1 MPGPRGRSLLLFT
14 TKFLIVSFWGIRAL
28 NAQGAPA
35 SETEKIQGT
44 VLNRLT
50 HEPIERALVYSPDNR
65 FATMTD
71 GRGRFVFEIPADRP
85 STNGVQL
92 SAQRTVAF
100 AANRPYSLMARK
112 PGFLPMDNPQDG
124 QLNPDQ
130 KELTLY
136 LDPEGFIV
144 GNVSLPTPERIT
156 VQLCH
161 RQIQDG
167 RARWIQMKSVS
178 TRSDGTFRF
187 AELAPGAYR
196 LFTLEFMDRDPLTF
210 NPRGQLYGYPP
221 LYYPSAN
228 NFAAAETIDL
238 PEGGTFHANLSPARR
253 EYYPVE
259 ISVLNVPNGVPVQ
272 VSVFVAGQE
281 GPGYSLGYNMEKQ
294 AIEGSLPSGTYTVE
308 VSSFGPASASGTANI
323 TVGGGP
329 AKGQTLMLAPNPSVT
344 VKLTEAFTSAE
355 ANSLQPGFGV
365 VSKQG
370 VNFNGDGQHR
380 GRYVQVALESA
391 DEFGQGRG
399 AGLRPPSGPE
409 DESLVI
415 ENIQPGRY
423 WVRVDSSRGYAA
435 SVSSGGVNLLTHPLV
450 VAAGASAPAIEV
462 VMRDDG
468 AQIEGTV
475 ESVGGDVGSAANA
488 SQKPAHVYIIP
499 VADSPG
505 QFREIWSSFP
515 DGKFSSQQIPP
526 GEYRVLAF
534 ERPQPD
540 LEYRD
545 EQAMRKLESKGQLV
559 RLLPGQK
566 EQLRLHRITETD

>member
-1 MPGPRGRSLLLFT
+1 
-14 TKFLIVSFWGIRAL
+14 
-28 NAQGAPA
+28 
-35 SETEKIQGT
+35 
-44 VLNRLT
+44 
-50 HEPIERALVYSPDNR
+50 
-65 FATMTD
+65 
-71 GRGRFVFEIPADRP
+71 
-85 STNGVQL
+85 
-92 SAQRTVAF
+92 
-100 AANRPYSLMARK
+100 
-112 PGFLPMDNPQDG
+112 
-124 QLNPDQ
+124 
-130 KELTLY
+130 
-136 LDPEGFIV
+136 
-144 GNVSLPTPERIT
+144 
-156 VQLCH
+156 
-161 RQIQDG
+161 
-167 RARWIQMKSVS
+167 
-178 TRSDGTFRF
+178 
-187 AELAPGAYR
+187 
-196 LFTLEFMDRDPLTF
+196 
-210 NPRGQLYGYPP
+210 
-221 LYYPSAN
+221 
-228 NFAAAETIDL
+228 
-238 PEGGTFHANLSPARR
+238 
-253 EYYPVE
+253 
-259 ISVLNVPNGVPVQ
+259 
-272 VSVFVAGQE
+272 
-281 GPGYSLGYNMEKQ
+281 
-294 AIEGSLPSGTYTVE
+294 VE
-308 VSSFGPASASGTANI
+308 VSSFGPASASGIANI

-329 AKGQTLMLAPNPSVT
+329 ARGQTLMLVPNPSVT
-344 VKLTEAFTSAE
+344 VKLIEAFTSAE

-450 VAAGASAPAIEV
+450 VAAGASAPAIEL

-488 SQKPAHVYIIP
+488 PQKPAHVYIIP
-499 VADSPG
+499 LADSSG
-505 QFREIWSSFP
+505 QFREIWSSFS
-515 DGKFSSQQIPP
+515 DGKFSAQQIPP

-540 LEYRD
+540 LEYRN
-545 EQAMRKLESKGQLV
+545 EQAMRKLDSKGQLI

>member
-1 MPGPRGRSLLLFT
+1 MLGPRGRSLLLFT
-14 TKFLIVSFWGIRAL
+14 TECLIVSFWGMRAL
-28 NAQGAPA
+28 KAQSAPA
-35 SETEKIQGT
+35 SETEKIQGA

-71 GRGRFVFEIPADRP
+71 GRGRFAFEIPREVPA
-85 STNGVQL
+85 NGV
-92 SAQRTVAF
+92 TVSRQGPIAYGGP
-100 AANRPYSLMARK
+100 NRPYSLMARK
-112 PGFLPMDNPQDG
+112 PGFLTMDNPQDG

-136 LDPEGFIV
+136 LVPEGFIV
-144 GNVSLPTPERIT
+144 GHVSLATPERIT
-156 VQLCH
+156 VQLCR
-161 RQIQDG
+161 RQMQDG
-167 RARWIQMKSVS
+167 RAQWIQMKTVS

-187 AELAPGAYR
+187 ADLAPGAYK

-221 LYYPSAN
+221 VYYPSAN
-228 NFAAAETIDL
+228 NFATAETIDL
-238 PEGGTFHANLSPARR
+238 PEGGTFHAKLSPARR

-259 ISVLNVPNGVPVQ
+259 IGVLNLPNGVPVQ
-272 VSVFVAGQE
+272 VRVGVAGQE
-281 GPGYSLGYNMEKQ
+281 GPGYSLGYNMAKQ
-294 AIEGSLPSGTYTVE
+294 TIEGTLPNGTYTVE
-308 VSSFGPASASGTANI
+308 VSSFGPATVSGTANI

-329 AKGQTLMLAPNPSVT
+329 AKGQSLMLVPNPSVA

-355 ANSLQPGFGV
+355 ANSSQPGFGV
-365 VSKQG
+365 ISSQTT
-370 VNFNGDGQHR
+370 NFNGDGQHR
-380 GRYVQVALESA
+380 GRYVQVMLEPA

-399 AGLRPPSGPE
+399 ASLRPQSGPE
-409 DESLVI
+409 DESPVI
-415 ENIQPGRY
+415 ENIQPGQY

-450 VAAGASAPAIEV
+450 VAAGASAPAIEL

-475 ESVGGDVGSAANA
+475 EGVGGDIGSAANA

-499 VADSPG
+499 LADSSG
-505 QFREIWSSFP
+505 QFREIWSSP
-515 DGKFSSQQIPP
+515 DGKFSAQQIFP

-534 ERPQPD
+534 ERPQSE
-540 LEYRD
+540 LEYRN
-545 EQAMRKLESKGQLV
+545 EQAMRKWESKGQLI

-566 EQLRLHRITETD
+566 EQLRLHRITEAD